1 MRGKAPKERGNV
13 ESEERDEMRGVES
26 LDVGTGRLRGREP
39 LGGTLRDSVGDSMPS
54 LDVLET
60 SLDEEDEEEEED
72 DEEQE
77 ESGLLFV
84 LGAGQMFQSS
94 VHLPLR
100 GVVAEMGY
108 QTHPQGVCTIPALD
122 NAQVAGRLCQ
132 ALPEAQA
139 AVILSKS
146 VSLKVACQIRQHDV

>member
-1 MRGKAPKERGNV
+1 MVEEGLIVLTAVGEMRGKAPKERGNV
-13 ESEERDEMRGVES
+13 ESEERDETRGVES

-60 SLDEEDEEEEED
+60 SLDEEDEEEED

-84 LGAGQMFQSS
+84 LGAG
-94 VHLPLR
+94 VLP
-100 GVVAEMGY
+100 
-108 QTHPQGVCTIPALD
+108 
-122 NAQVAGRLCQ
+122 
-132 ALPEAQA
+132 
-139 AVILSKS
+139 
-146 VSLKVACQIRQHDV
+146 